1 MLESARHAPPET
13 TDFLV
18 IGSGIAGL
26 SFALCAAEHGQVL
39 LLTKSELL
47 NTSTNRAQGGI
58 ASALGGEDS
67 FVQHEQDTHAAG
79 DGLCHADAVHQIV
92 REGPESIRWLMAHGA
107 EFTRDEAGGLHLGR
121 EGGHQH
127 HRIVHA
133 RDLTGAEIE
142 RALLEAARCHSR
154 ITLLPHWMVV
164 DLITRHHYLDEG
176 RGDGGP
182 CHGAYVMPV
191 EDEAERFP
199 VRRVLARATVLAT
212 GGSGQIYLHTSNPE
226 IATGDGSALAWR
238 AGARLA
244 NLEFFQFHPTT
255 LALPEAHNWLISEA
269 LRGHG
274 ALLVDDDGRRIMEG
288 VHPMLELAPRDI
300 VARGIDQHMKAEGVD
315 HVWLDATGLPA
326 AELREH
332 FPTIAEF
339 CRRHGLDITRERIP
353 VVPAAHYQCGG
364 VWTDLEGRSSLLGLY
379 AIGEAACTGV
389 HGANRLASNSL
400 LEAVVY
406 ARRAAEAVES
416 DRLAEPPAA
425 LIADWDTSGTFD
437 PDEWV
442 VVEHDR
448 EEIRRLMWDYVGI
461 VRTRSRLERARSRL
475 ALVSAE
481 IEEYYRRTSPR
492 PGLMELRNMA
502 AAARL
507 TVACALFRE
516 ESRGLHSRL
525 DFPARDDANW
535 RRDTLLERDEQ
546 GQAHIH
552 LAELG
557 AKDSEPAVPLRDCSP
572 SN

>member
-1 MLESARHAPPET
+1 MTEHDVTRPPAR
-13 TDFLV
+13 TDYLV

-26 SFALCAAEHGQVL
+26 SFSLSAATHGDVL

-67 FVQHEQDTHAAG
+67 FVQHERDTLAAG
-79 DGLCHADAVHQIV
+79 DGLCHADAVGLIV
-92 REGPESIRWLMAHGA
+92 REGPESIRWLMAQGA
-107 EFTRDEAGGLHLGR
+107 QFTRDEAGNLHLGR
-121 EGGHQH
+121 EGGHAH

-142 RALLEAARCHSR
+142 RALLEAARRHPR

-164 DLITRHHYLDEG
+164 DLITRHHYVGGE

-191 EDEAERFP
+191 RDPVERYP
-199 VRRVLARATVLAT
+199 VLRVLARATVLAT
-212 GGSGQIYLHTSNPE
+212 GGSGQIYRHTTNPE
-226 IATGDGSALAWR
+226 IATGDGTALAWR

-244 NLEFFQFHPTT
+244 NLEFFQFHPTS
-255 LALPEAHNWLISEA
+255 LALPEAQNWLISEA

-274 ALLVDDDGRRIMEG
+274 ALLVDARGRRIMEG
-288 VHPMLELAPRDI
+288 VHPMLELAPRDV
-300 VARGIDQHMKAEGVD
+300 VARGIDQVMKTQGVD
-315 HVWLDATGLPA
+315 HVLLDATHLPA
-326 AELREH
+326 AELVEQ
-332 FPTIAEF
+332 FPNIH
-339 CRRHGLDITRERIP
+339 RHCLELGLDITREPIP

-364 VWTDLEGRSSLLGLY
+364 VWTDLDGRTSLPGLF
-379 AIGEAACTGV
+379 AVGEAACTGV

-406 ARRAAEAVES
+406 ARRAAGALALEAPP
-416 DRLAEPPAA
+416 EPPEAR
-425 LIADWDTSGTFD
+425 IAQWDKSGTYD
-437 PDEWV
+437 PEEWV

-461 VRTRSRLERARSRL
+461 VRTRPRLERARSRVQL
-475 ALVSAE
+475 ISAE
-481 IEEYYRRTSPR
+481 IEDYYRRTSLR
-492 PGLMELRNMA
+492 PGLVELRNMA

-507 TVACALFRE
+507 AVACALFRE

-525 DFPARDDANW
+525 DFPDRDDANW
-535 RRDTLLERDEQ
+535 RRDTLLERDAE
-546 GQAHIH
+546 GLAHMH
-552 LAELG
+552 LAEPG
-557 AKDSEPAVPLRDCSP
+557 AAAPFEGP
-572 SN
+572 

>member
-1 MLESARHAPPET
+1 MPEVTASVPPDT
-13 TDFLV
+13 TDYLV
-18 IGSGIAGL
+18 VGSGIAGL
-26 SFALCAAEHGQVL
+26 SFALCAAEHGRVL

-67 FVQHEQDTHAAG
+67 FAQHEQDTHASG
-79 DGLCHADAVHQIV
+79 DGLCHADAVSLIV
-92 REGPESIRWLMAHGA
+92 REGPESVRWLMAHGA
-107 EFTRDEAGGLHLGR
+107 NFTQDDEGRLHLGR
-121 EGGHQH
+121 EGGHRH

-142 RALLEAARCHSR
+142 RALLEAARRHPR

-164 DLITRHHYLDEG
+164 DLITRHHYLGGE

-191 EDEAERFP
+191 EDERCA

-212 GGSGQIYLHTSNPE
+212 GGSGQIYRHTSNPE
-226 IATGDGSALAWR
+226 IATGDGTALAWR

-274 ALLVDDDGRRIMEG
+274 ALLVDDEGRRIMEG
-288 VHPMLELAPRDI
+288 VHPMRELAPRDI
-300 VARGIDQHMKAEGVD
+300 VARGIDQHMKAEGAD

-332 FPTIAEF
+332 FPNIEAF
-339 CRRHGLDITRERIP
+339 CRRLGLDITRERIP

-364 VWTDLEGRSSLLGLY
+364 VWTDLWGRASLPGLY
-379 AIGEAACTGV
+379 AVGEAACTGV

-406 ARRAAEAVES
+406 ARRAAAAVAR
-416 DRLAEPPAA
+416 DPLAEPPAA
-425 LIADWDTSGTFD
+425 RIADWDASGTFD

-448 EEIRRLMWDYVGI
+448 DEIRRLMWDYVGI

-475 ALVSAE
+475 ALVSGE

-492 PGLMELRNMA
+492 PGLVELRNMA

-525 DFPARDDANW
+525 DFPARDDASW
-535 RRDTLLERDEQ
+535 RRDTILERDGSGE
-546 GQAHIH
+546 AHIR
-552 LAELG
+552 LAE
-557 AKDSEPAVPLRDCSP
+557 PARE
-572 SN
+572 